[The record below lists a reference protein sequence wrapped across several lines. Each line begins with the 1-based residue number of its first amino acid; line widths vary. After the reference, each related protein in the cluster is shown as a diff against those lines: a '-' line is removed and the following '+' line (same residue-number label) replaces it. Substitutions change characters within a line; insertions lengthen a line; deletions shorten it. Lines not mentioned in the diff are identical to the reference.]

1 MSDFVETNLLLAALN
16 DDDDEMLRLA
26 QDMLPNERRTL
37 GAAMGAVM
45 RMLDSFCAACDQV
58 IPEGRD
64 TPRSEHRVYRASRN
78 PTGAYHAR
86 CFPGSW

>member
-16 DDDDEMLRLA
+16 DDDEVLRLA
-26 QDMLPNERRTL
+26 QDMLPNERCTL

-45 RMLDSFCAACDQV
+45 RTLDSFCVVCDQV

-64 TPRSEHRVYRASRN
+64 TPRPERRVSPATVDAS
-78 PTGAYHAR
+78 GSCHAR
-86 CFPGSW
+86 CFPGSR